1 MLFLYRHV
9 LDKPI
14 GDLGDVIRARKPMR
28 LPVVMTREEVKAVLT
43 NLTIM
48 SGSVTT
54 KDENRVAEGS

>member
-1 MLFLYRHV
+1 
-9 LDKPI
+9 
-14 GDLGDVIRARKPMR
+14 MR